1 MRGRMTAD
9 ESAAVRV
16 GRQHLERGEDEAA
29 LAAFER
35 VLGEHPG
42 FADLHYLVGLV
53 HERRGDL
60 DAAATSFE
68 RALAINPRYAECAL
82 ALSTVYERRGE
93 WERSRALAA
102 RLGEAA
108 SEGGALD
115 PTTSGKIAN
124 LHAELGDAYRE
135 AGELRE
141 AVLSYRKALER
152 APGFHDIRF
161 RLGVTLREAGL
172 PAQAI
177 AELKRVQ
184 RGNPAYLEASVQLGL
199 TYWSLGRSEQAIA
212 EWQRVVA
219 ADPTRRDAPM
229 YLRLCRPPGGAEPRA
244 RNAPSPKT
252 LQPRKATAQPSA
264 PSRHQSATRKA
275 SSAGTSGWSAMGWS
289 HQRAG
294 RQPARASERRSARW

>member
-1 MRGRMTAD
+1 MPGRSSSPPQAHTRGRLTAD
-9 ESAAVRV
+9 ESAALRG
-16 GRQHLERGEDEAA
+16 GRRHFERGDDDAA

-35 VLGEHPG
+35 VLDDHPG

-108 SEGGALD
+108 REGGGLD

-124 LHAELGDAYRE
+124 LHAELADAYRE

-141 AVLSYRKALER
+141 AIDSYRKALER

-177 AELKRVQ
+177 AELKRVL

-199 TYWSLGRSEQAIA
+199 TYWSLGRSEQAID
-212 EWQRVVA
+212 EWRRVAA
-219 ADPTRRDAPM
+219 ADPTRSDAPM
-229 YLRLCRPPGGAEPRA
+229 YLRLCRA
-244 RNAPSPKT
+244 AP
-252 LQPRKATAQPSA
+252 
-264 PSRHQSATRKA
+264 
-275 SSAGTSGWSAMGWS
+275 TS
-289 HQRAG
+289 
-294 RQPARASERRSARW
+294 